1 MKYKIGFMMFLFLI
15 CSCDNHDFVF
25 CEKEQ
30 VFYIRNLLHF
40 SIEPLD
46 SLKGAC
52 TYDIFLLKKKP
63 YNEVD
68 TLHLKKRIPQI
79 FEVVESSPITQ
90 EFRHNPSYIRLLP
103 NTRYIVKHDGL
114 GIKVNII
121 KYYHT
126 NSFGKLYPED

>member
-1 MKYKIGFMMFLFLI
+1 MKYKIGFMIFLFLI
-15 CSCDNHDFVF
+15 CYCDNHDFVL

-68 TLHLKKRIPQI
+68 TLH
-79 FEVVESSPITQ
+79 
-90 EFRHNPSYIRLLP
+90 
-103 NTRYIVKHDGL
+103 
-114 GIKVNII
+114 
-121 KYYHT
+121 
-126 NSFGKLYPED
+126 